1 MTETTPSGL
10 GETAAIYKTQSF
22 SAGMAS
28 LAQLFQSHPEL
39 RGLQATVDQAGHV
52 DIIAAAERGVLHDWV
67 RAIPTAT
74 RERGL
79 YTIHSGLAYEEILR
93 DGSLTVHVRPVGAA

>member
-1 MTETTPSGL
+1 MSEPIPGAL
-10 GETAAIYKTQSF
+10 GETAAAYKTQSF
-22 SAGMAS
+22 TTGMAN

-39 RGLQATVDQAGHV
+39 KGLQATVDSAGHV
-52 DIIAAAERGVLHDWV
+52 DIVAAAERGVLHDWV

-93 DGSLTVHVRPVGAA
+93 DGSLTVHVRPVGA